1 MGEEKGVGS
10 LFRSLKLEKTAD
22 SFFLLNFVL
31 SGASK
36 AAEKHVSESSSDLA
50 DEEGSDKPLS
60 HSIPSKEM
68 DHV

>member
-1 MGEEKGVGS
+1 MSV
-10 LFRSLKLEKTAD
+10 L
-22 SFFLLNFVL
+22 FLL
-31 SGASK
+31 GK

-50 DEEGSDKPLS
+50 DVEGSDQPLS